1 MSLSSQFVAA
11 SIVGIIAHHAVFK
24 EGEWHM
30 KAPILTKFYFSITSA
45 VVIGEALY
53 SVYYDI
59 PNIWRGAILI
69 TITTLSLFASIIFYR
84 IFFHRD
90 RRFPGPFLA
99 GVTKLWHTFH
109 CAGAQNHLV
118 VEKLHRKYGDFVRTG
133 PAEITIF
140 HPEAISK
147 FDGPGNKCSKAVWY
161 DFLLPHVGVNTM
173 RNKTFHD
180 QRRRVWTKGLST
192 TEIAIYES
200 HIASQVKDLDEIISD
215 MATRQ
220 ESVDFTKYSYFFSF
234 DVMGLFVFSRSFDML
249 HKNEWH
255 YIIATMRKA
264 MKLLGLFSSVPWL
277 AQIGLKLF
285 NGYGVIRDWHAMIK
299 WCEDRMAEYVQK
311 DQTTHDIA
319 SWLVADSKK
328 RNTVEEDHHLL
339 TGDSIVA
346 IIAGSDTV
354 APTMVFLFYEL
365 LRHPVQAEKLYQEL
379 QAVELMDAKALRDL
393 PHLNAVIKE
402 TLRLHP
408 AVPTGGYRD
417 TPPEGMTIGGTYIP
431 GNTTMVAPRYVLHR
445 LESCY
450 VHADRWIPERWSSS
464 PELVKD
470 ARSFHPFSQG
480 RYTCLG
486 KELAMTELRM
496 VTAQLISKYYI
507 RTAPGTDP
515 SCVERDMR
523 DQFTAT
529 PGNLHLIFGHREKR
543 C

>member
-1 MSLSSQFVAA
+1 MSLSSQCVAA
-11 SIVGIIAHHAVFK
+11 GAAGLIAHHAIFK

-30 KAPILTKFYFSITSA
+30 KAPVLTKYYFSIIVA
-45 VVIGEALY
+45 VILGEVIYDAY
-53 SVYYDI
+53 RDI
-59 PNIWRGAILI
+59 PIAWRGAILLV
-69 TITTLSLFASIIFYR
+69 TFTVSLFSSIIFYR
-84 IFFHRD
+84 IFLHRD
-90 RRFPGPFLA
+90 RHFPGPFLA

-109 CAGAQNHLV
+109 SISAQNHLV
-118 VEKLHRKYGDFVRTG
+118 LEKLHRQYGDFVRTG

-140 HPEAISK
+140 HPEAIAK
-147 FDGPGNKCSKAVWY
+147 FDGPGNKCSKSVWY
-161 DFLLPHVGVNTM
+161 DFLLPHVGVNTI
-173 RNKTFHD
+173 RNKPFHD
-180 QRRRVWTKGLST
+180 QRRRIWTKGLST
-192 TEIAIYES
+192 NEIGIYES
-200 HIASQVKDLDEIISD
+200 RIASQVKELDEIISD

-220 ESVDFTKYSYFFSF
+220 EPVDFLKYSYFFSF

-255 YIIATMRKA
+255 YSISMMRKA
-264 MKLLGLFSSVPWL
+264 MKFLGPVSSVPWL
-277 AQIGLKLF
+277 GQIGLKLLK
-285 NGYGVIRDWHAMIK
+285 GYWVIKDWHAMIK
-299 WCEDRMAEYVQK
+299 WCENRMAEYVQK

-328 RNTVEEDHHLL
+328 RNAVEEDHHLL

-365 LRHPVQAEKLYQEL
+365 LRHPEQVEKLYQEL
-379 QAVELMDAKALRDL
+379 KTVDVMDTRVLQGL

-417 TPPEGMTIGGTYIP
+417 TPPEGMAIGGTFIP

-450 VHADRWIPERWSSS
+450 IHAGKWIPERWTTS

-470 ARSFHPFSQG
+470 TRSFLPFSQG
-480 RYTCLG
+480 Y
-486 KELAMTELRM
+486 
-496 VTAQLISKYYI
+496 
-507 RTAPGTDP
+507 
-515 SCVERDMR
+515 
-523 DQFTAT
+523 
-529 PGNLHLIFGHREKR
+529 
-543 C
+543 